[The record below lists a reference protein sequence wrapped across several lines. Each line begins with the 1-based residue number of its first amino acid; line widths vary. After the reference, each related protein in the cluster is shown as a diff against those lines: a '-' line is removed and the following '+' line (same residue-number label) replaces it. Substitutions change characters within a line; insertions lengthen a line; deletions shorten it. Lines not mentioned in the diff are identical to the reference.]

1 MGDIKGMLIAI
12 ISDTHRMDRYI
23 NLAKELIKEAD
34 ILIHLGDNVE
44 DVDILESGFS
54 GEIYV
59 VSGNCDYSN
68 KYPKERIIE
77 INGKKI
83 FFTHG
88 DIYGVKNGLN
98 NIYFKGREL
107 EADIVLFGHTH
118 EAMIEKANDMI
129 LMNPGSIS
137 LPRLKGRYIGFIDIN
152 EDGDVKPYLKEI
164 KI

>member
-1 MGDIKGMLIAI
+1 MLIAI

>member
-1 MGDIKGMLIAI
+1 MLIAI

-44 DVDILESGFS
+44 DVDILESGFN
-54 GEIYV
+54 GKIYA

-77 INGKKI
+77 INGKRI

-118 EAMIEKANDMI
+118 EAMIEKANNMI